1 MIDKNKI
8 YTVIGVLANSS
19 GVVLFFE
26 NGESL
31 SIKQGHALIPLIKN
45 EIIPAVS
52 KTTKWE
58 GKLVSC
64 SETKNIYSSYESVSS
79 VVKFFRVAKDK
90 LKSLFNS
97 DETESTVNETITR
110 VKVGI
115 TKVEPSLKAE
125 HLNEILKDAEPSNS
139 PKFSPQDFQEVVDFC
154 QENTHRDTQNKDTVV
169 AVVDGKVIPNA
180 ERLRGYIEAS
190 SKLKDSKGLDAFL
203 TRLSKVIDSRGHTIQ
218 DLLVFLENAELPL
231 ANDGRIIAYKR
242 LQSYADGVYVDCHT
256 GKIKQSIGSVVCT
269 DIDKVDPNRKQD
281 CSYGLHIAR
290 RSYLRQ
296 FRGDVL
302 VMVYVNPEDFIAVPT
317 YSGSKAR
324 VCAYEIIGLINTYEA
339 SKVIV
344 GESVANLPKTSKLLE
359 KAISG
364 QLPKP
369 VETVLIDA
377 LSSSVLSV
385 KSLKDEEE
393 VNTDKFNNDELDLS
407 TSQSSNK
414 VHTVETAL
422 QQDESVKCITVEEVT
437 KAKESETCT
446 KPKKPK
452 AKAKPK
458 ASDRPLS
465 YKEQVANILGVYPTT
480 PLSEKQ
486 IDEIKAIRKKS
497 KKGLKVLGVPESYHH
512 QFK

>member
-1 MIDKNKI
+1 MIDKNKT

-19 GVVLFFE
+19 GVVLFFKD
-26 NGESL
+26 GESL

-52 KTTKWE
+52 KTARWE
-58 GKLVSC
+58 GKLVSEH
-64 SETKNIYSSYESVSS
+64 ETKNIYSSYESVSS

-90 LKSLFNS
+90 LKSLFNP
-97 DETESTVNETITR
+97 DETEPKVKTGITNI
-110 VKVGI
+110 KVGI
-115 TKVEPSLKAE
+115 TKVEPTLKAE
-125 HLNEILKDAEPSNS
+125 HFNELLKDAEPSTS

-154 QENTHRDTQNKDTVV
+154 QENTHQDTQNKDTVV
-169 AVVDGKVIPNA
+169 AVVGGKVIPNA

-203 TRLSKVIDSRGHTIQ
+203 TRLSKVIDTRGHTIQ

-242 LQSYADGVYVDCHT
+242 LQSYVDGVYVDCHT
-256 GKIKQSIGSVVCT
+256 CKIKQSVGSVVCT

-290 RSYLRQ
+290 RSYLRH
-296 FRGDVL
+296 FRGNVL
-302 VMVYVNPEDFIAVPT
+302 VMVYVNPEDFIAVPA

-324 VCAYEIIGLINTYEA
+324 VCAYEIIGLIDTYEA
-339 SKVIV
+339 SKVIE
-344 GESVANLPKTSKLLE
+344 GESVANLPNTSKLLE

-377 LSSSVLSV
+377 LSSRVLSV
-385 KSLKDEEE
+385 KSLKDGKGL
-393 VNTDKFNNDELDLS
+393 VKNTLNNDELDLS
-407 TSQSSNK
+407 TSQSSSK

-422 QQDESVKCITVEEVT
+422 QQSDSDKHITVEEVT
-437 KAKESETCT
+437 KAKESKTCT
-446 KPKKPK
+446 KPKKP
-452 AKAKPK
+452 KAKPK

-465 YKEQVANILGVYPTT
+465 YKEQVASILGVCPVT

-497 KKGLKVLGVPESYHH
+497 KKGLKALGVPESYHH